1 MIVPIKKSS
10 FLICLL
16 VLASGFESEAMSAI
30 ADDRSADIIF
40 IGDHIIT
47 VDSASAKV
55 TAVAVAGQDILA
67 TGSAEEILKLKKKS
81 TRVIELGDNALV
93 PGFFDAHG
101 HMTIVAKLT
110 EVIDLAS
117 PPVGRVENIDDI
129 VALVKSK
136 IDKQQLAPGTWV
148 LGFGYDDSLL
158 EEKRHPNRDDL
169 DQASLDHPVML
180 THVSGHLATVN
191 SAALR
196 QQNIDQNTEN
206 PPGGVIRRRPGL
218 SEPNG
223 VMEETAMG
231 LFSRNLLAPMDDDKF
246 EHLVRQTIQRYA
258 SYGITTIQDG
268 GANMADI
275 ERLRASAKQKPY
287 AADIVVF
294 PWSNFFDDSQ
304 LAAIE
309 AESSYTNGLRLGGVK
324 FGLDG
329 SPQGRTAFLSR
340 PYNEGPPGAAP
351 DYRAYP
357 TYPAEK
363 FNPKIAQLIE
373 RGTPTLVH
381 ANGDAA
387 IDMLIDGV
395 AAALDNK
402 ELPDHRTVIIHA
414 QLMRKDQLE
423 RTKKLGLVPSYY
435 SAHPFFWGDWHR
447 RSFGEERAAF
457 ISPAAETARMQIPFT
472 IHNDAPIVPPDM
484 MRLMWIA
491 VNRKTRSDFVL
502 GPDQRL
508 TPMQALHAITLGAAY
523 QYFEEDSKGSITPG
537 KQADLVI
544 LERNPLL
551 ANPDTLKDISIV
563 ETFARGQSVFK
574 K

>member
-1 MIVPIKKSS
+1 MLRQPWHLFMLPIGIYKTKMIVPIKKSS

-16 VLASGFESEAMSAI
+16 VLASGFEPEAMSAI
-30 ADDRSADIIF
+30 TDDQSADIIF

-55 TAVAVAGQDILA
+55 TAVAVAGPDIVA

-93 PGFFDAHG
+93 PGFIDAHG

-206 PPGGVIRRRPGL
+206 PAGGVIRRRPGL

-423 RTKKLGLVPSYY
+423 RTKKLGLIPSYY
-435 SAHPFFWGDWHR
+435 SAHPSGEIGIVGVLAKNGRHSSVQQPKLHACR
-447 RSFGEERAAF
+447 YRS
-457 ISPAAETARMQIPFT
+457 PFT
-472 IHNDAPIVPPDM
+472 M
-484 MRLMWIA
+484 MR
-491 VNRKTRSDFVL
+491 R
-502 GPDQRL
+502 
-508 TPMQALHAITLGAAY
+508 
-523 QYFEEDSKGSITPG
+523 
-537 KQADLVI
+537 
-544 LERNPLL
+544 
-551 ANPDTLKDISIV
+551 
-563 ETFARGQSVFK
+563 
-574 K
+574 